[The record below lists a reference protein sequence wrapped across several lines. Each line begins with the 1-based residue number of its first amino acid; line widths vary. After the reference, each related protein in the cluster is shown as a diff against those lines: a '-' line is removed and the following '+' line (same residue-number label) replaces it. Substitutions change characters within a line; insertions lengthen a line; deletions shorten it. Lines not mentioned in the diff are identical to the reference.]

1 MNKGGFL
8 GIIRLLSNDFD
19 ERMEDSEMGDLS
31 HEDNEITE
39 EEVERIQRA
48 NNPKVMGV
56 MLTIFIAVMVV
67 MIGGLAS
74 YYYYTTRQQDS
85 THEQTIKDNWSDVAL
100 ATASLTN
107 AFDKIDD
114 LTVLFDDTKGSFQE
128 TLNDANRSL
137 KDVSYNLRSISG
149 YAFSG
154 NIVISKME
162 VFVEKYSDYLRE
174 LQSVI
179 NQTKGGLVE
188 NIDELKNLTELG
200 DSMNESYDKLII
212 ADKGK
217 IIDSVLP
224 SELFNMSREM
234 EDLMQKYLDDKKKQG
249 EEENKIISAVSD
261 VASKFIQA
269 YANKDADSMMSYLT
283 DEAKT
288 EFNPGIVEEAIEITT
303 FKILDTRLVGDNK
316 SELDAQLTKQT
327 PSQETYTE
335 KKRFIL
341 LKKGS
346 QWLIDSWRN
355 FS

>member
-1 MNKGGFL
+1 
-8 GIIRLLSNDFD
+8 
-19 ERMEDSEMGDLS
+19 MEDSEMGDLS

-39 EEVERIQRA
+39 EEVERIQKA

-56 MLTIFIAVMVV
+56 MLTVFVAVMVI

-74 YYYYTTRQQDS
+74 YYYYTTQQQDS
-85 THEQTIKDNWSDVAL
+85 THEQTIKDNWGDVAL
-100 ATASLTN
+100 ATANLTN
-107 AFDKIDD
+107 SFDKIDD
-114 LTVLFDDTKGSFQE
+114 FTLLFDDAKGSFQE
-128 TLNDANRSL
+128 TLNDANRTL

-154 NIVISKME
+154 NVVISKME

-179 NQTKGGLVE
+179 EQGKGGLIE
-188 NIDELKNLTELG
+188 NIDELKDLNELG
-200 DSMNESYDKLII
+200 DSMNETYDQLII
-212 ADKGK
+212 ADKGNV
-217 IIDSVLP
+217 IDSVLP
-224 SELFNMSREM
+224 SELFNMSRGM
-234 EDLMQKYLDDKKKQG
+234 EDLMQTYLDDKQKQRG
-249 EEENKIISAVSD
+249 EEDKLKAVISD

-283 DEAKT
+283 DEAKA
-288 EFNPGIVEEAIEITT
+288 EFNRGIVEEAVEVTA
-303 FKILDTRLVGDNK
+303 FKILDTRLIGDNK
-316 SELDAQLTKQT
+316 SELDAQLTKET
-327 PSQETYTE
+327 PSQETLTE

-346 QWLIDSWRN
+346 QWLVDSWKN

>member
-1 MNKGGFL
+1 MQ
-8 GIIRLLSNDFD
+8 DT
-19 ERMEDSEMGDLS
+19 EMGDLS

-39 EEVERIQRA
+39 EEVERIQKA

-56 MLTIFIAVMVV
+56 MLTIFVAVMVI

-74 YYYYTTRQQDS
+74 YYYFTSQKQDS

-100 ATASLTN
+100 ATASLTSS
-107 AFDKIDD
+107 FDEIDD
-114 LTVLFDDTKGSFQE
+114 FTVLFADTKGNFQK
-128 TLNDANRSL
+128 TLNDTNRTL
-137 KDVSYNLRSISG
+137 KDISYNLRSISG

-154 NIVISKME
+154 NVVISKME

-174 LQSVI
+174 LQSFI
-179 NQTKGGLVE
+179 DQAKGGLVE
-188 NIDELKNLTELG
+188 SIEELKDLHELG
-200 DSMNESYDKLII
+200 DSMNDAYDKLII
-212 ADKGK
+212 ADRGK

-234 EDLMQKYLDDKKKQG
+234 EDLTQKYLDDKKKQG
-249 EEENKIISAVSD
+249 EEEDKIKAVIND

-269 YANKDADSMMSYLT
+269 YADKDADSMMSYLT

-288 EFNPGIVEEAIEITT
+288 EFNRGIVEEAVEVTT
-303 FKILDTRLVGDNK
+303 FKILDTRLIGDNK
-316 SELDAQLTKQT
+316 TELDAQLTKQT

-346 QWLIDSWRN
+346 QWQIDSWRN